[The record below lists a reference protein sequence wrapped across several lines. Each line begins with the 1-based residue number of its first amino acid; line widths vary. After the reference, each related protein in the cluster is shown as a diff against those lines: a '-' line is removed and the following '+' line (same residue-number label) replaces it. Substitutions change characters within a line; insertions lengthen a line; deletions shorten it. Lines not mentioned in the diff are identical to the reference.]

1 MAFVTVTKPQL
12 RKLAKTASSPATR
25 ILSLRE
31 NPERTLSIIQI
42 GITLVGMISAAV
54 GGAGAEESFAPIF
67 EQRFGMSERASEGLA
82 IVLVVI
88 PLTIF
93 SVVLGELVPK
103 TIALRSPLKISLLGA
118 RWILLADRLL
128 SPLVTFLETMTKFV
142 LKLLP
147 KRASEMPSAGSQIEL
162 EHLSAPT
169 QQYIA
174 NIVETETRKVREVM
188 VPWSAVSTISVT
200 ADRSSVA
207 SAAITSGHTRI
218 PVVEGDS
225 VRGLL
230 HTKEFI
236 ALLATDAP
244 EWHGIIRPV
253 LYLKESEYAL
263 AALRL
268 MQSKRTNMCIIVDQN
283 SRPIGIV
290 TLEDIIEEVVGDL
303 FDEDDDGRV
312 RKILSSHARRRL
324 R

>member
-218 PVVEGDS
+218 PVVE
-225 VRGLL
+225 
-230 HTKEFI
+230 
-236 ALLATDAP
+236 
-244 EWHGIIRPV
+244 WHGIIRPV